1 MRTQYESPNRT
12 LDGCG
17 VAILYMER
25 AGREKAWDFAD
36 TPSFPAQPNGG
47 IVQAD
52 NMKGAAKYAARGSG
66 HGSGKKAAPFN
77 MVGGV
82 LRSSTRGPPVM
93 MMIAIFN
100 RYLPSRVVHRRLEC
114 IVE

>member
-1 MRTQYESPNRT
+1 MRTQYESPNQT
-12 LDGCG
+12 LSGCG

-25 AGREKAWDFAD
+25 AVREKAWAFAE
-36 TPSFPAQPNGG
+36 TPSFSAQPNRG

-52 NMKGAAKYAARGSG
+52 NKGAAKYAARGSG

-82 LRSSTRGPPVM
+82 LRSSTRGPPVI

-100 RYLPSRVVHRRLEC
+100 RYLPSKVVPRRLEY